1 LLGWLGALLC
11 LYQLVKNYE
20 YKKCEERKPLSEAMN
35 LLLPQIYQIIVQVLS
50 FFLSFSKSCPNSSSL
65 SETR

>member
-35 LLLPQIYQIIVQVLS
+35 LLLPQIYQIIVQV
-50 FFLSFSKSCPNSSSL
+50 
-65 SETR
+65 R

>member
-1 LLGWLGALLC
+1 LGALLC

-50 FFLSFSKSCPNSSSL
+50 FSLVFSKRCSNSSRVRDISIV
-65 SETR
+65 